1 MENFDNLIR
10 KKSLALVSPIV
21 RAYSVAGNNRTFSN
35 AERVFDDDIIS
46 VATID
51 AIGPTSDIFF
61 EVFFDQPINNIIKFE
76 LIKSEILASEKE
88 SSVPSSY
95 IQYLPTNASITST
108 TPLTDISEGDSLYDE
123 YINIIDIN
131 GNSNIPFPYEPLP
144 ESPSLYER
152 LLTTLPYKINAKSIR
167 YRFTERTSGNFIYI
181 NEFRI
186 FTIDGVYSFEFN
198 DSVLETKA
206 WNSSRYD
213 GKQLQASQIN
223 LATRNDVGN
232 NSRTPIIQ
240 KYTRNIYLGSRVVGM
255 NSSSIDDGTLTHFE
269 GFSYVTMHEYL
280 TINDDLSITRHS
292 IRGNDETNVKK
303 KGFYRSFYH
312 DFPINSEAEIK
323 LFDETIDDNLKSS
336 YNIFNNS
343 GQLQKML
350 LVERYDTDNT
360 GLGYGVRY
368 SGSNQ
373 LFYATSSTQNDLGAE
388 FTIYNQQLIIDKFFT
403 GSLISTPPAW
413 AGGSNPGGG
422 PATP

>member
-1 MENFDNLIR
+1 MSLYQLDLATKYNNGDFSINVSHSLNGLYDDLTKLFDNNVPVGNGIVINNNSETTHVLFNFGTNGLYETRNELKCLGKVTTSVGVALGYKLIFNEGRLDETTIEQSTGASSYNTTIYTDTPYNIENGDTPIETLYTLKIEFDNFD
-10 KKSLALVSPIV
+10 
-21 RAYSVAGNNRTFSN
+21 
-35 AERVFDDDIIS
+35 E
-46 VATID
+46 
-51 AIGPTSDIFF
+51 
-61 EVFFDQPINNIIKFE
+61 
-76 LIKSEILASEKE
+76 
-88 SSVPSSY
+88 
-95 IQYLPTNASITST
+95 
-108 TPLTDISEGDSLYDE
+108 TPPPDPGDNDV
-123 YINIIDIN
+123 
-131 GNSNIPFPYEPLP
+131 
-144 ESPSLYER
+144 
-152 LLTTLPYKINAKSIR
+152 
-167 YRFTERTSGNFIYI
+167 RFTEIKLWIGDSVLGQKQII
-181 NEFRI
+181 
-186 FTIDGVYSFEFN
+186 SKQFEFN

-206 WNSSRYD
+206 WNSSRYT
-213 GKQLQASQIN
+213 GKQLQASTIN
-223 LATRNDVGN
+223 EFTNGDTTYGK
-232 NSRTPIIQ
+232 TPVLQ
-240 KYTRNIYLGSRVVGM
+240 NYTRNIYLGSRIVGM

-269 GFSYVTMHEYL
+269 GFSYITMHEYL

-360 GLGYGVRY
+360 GSGYGVRY

-413 AGGSNPGGG
+413 AGGSNPSGG